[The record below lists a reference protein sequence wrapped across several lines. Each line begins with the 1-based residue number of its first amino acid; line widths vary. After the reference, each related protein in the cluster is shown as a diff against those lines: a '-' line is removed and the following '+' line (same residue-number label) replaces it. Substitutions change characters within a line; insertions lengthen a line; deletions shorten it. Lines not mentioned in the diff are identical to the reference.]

1 MITIKTKKPFNILDI
16 SYNVID
22 NKDIY
27 LTIENLYMNR
37 NDITARGYYYYKT
50 TETVDE
56 VEVETIYTLRPI
68 NTIMSWDM
76 VAYVEENQLPPIDAS
91 QLKDAVL
98 ERVLQF
104 TVIQLTMEDG
114 QNFGTTIED
123 WEFTN
128 IN

>member
-1 MITIKTKKPFNILDI
+1 MLTIKTNKPFNILDI

-22 NKDIY
+22 NTPIY
-27 LTIENLYMNR
+27 LTIENLYIDR
-37 NDITARGYYYYKT
+37 NSVTAKGYYYYKK
-50 TETVDE
+50 TEIIEE
-56 VEVETIYTLRPI
+56 VEVETVVKLRNITTP
-68 NTIMSWDM
+68 MSWDM

-123 WEFTN
+123 WDFTPL
-128 IN
+128 